1 MEMLWIVKDLI
12 RIDFELEQIYNDKYQ
27 ETKRK

>member
-1 MEMLWIVKDLI
+1 MLWIVKDLI